1 MTPVVIVACVVGVL
15 IPLVVVL
22 ALAGS
27 LLLALVSGLTAL
39 LVVALGI
46 VLWLDTRN
54 ERKTL
59 ARRLR
64 RVAAPLSGEAQ
75 ADGEVPVEISVFRQQ
90 RPNSWLLDRIERRF
104 SMLEADTALPKALG
118 LAGLVAAVVCIT
130 ALFARFGLASS
141 LLSGL
146 ISWPAAGYA
155 VLALFNS
162 RRRAEFLRLF
172 PEAVDH
178 VVRLMRA
185 GLPSTEAISTVAE
198 EVQPP
203 VSKVL
208 GSIKEGTDAGLDP
221 ETVIRGTAARVRIPE
236 FTLFASAVCLQ
247 RTTGGA
253 ISGALGNLSATLRA
267 RRETAL
273 KAQSATAQTRLTLM
287 IVAAIPV
294 AVLTFQQFTNPEA
307 VEILFATDSGTSLLR
322 YGIGGIVLGL
332 LVARALAARVVR

>member
-1 MTPVVIVACVVGVL
+1 MTPVVLVACVVGVL

-22 ALAGS
+22 AMAGS
-27 LLLALVSGLTAL
+27 LVLALISGLTAL
-39 LVVALGI
+39 LVVALGVI
-46 VLWLDTRN
+46 LWLDSRN
-54 ERKTL
+54 ERKAL
-59 ARRLR
+59 DRRLR

-75 ADGEVPVEISVFRQQ
+75 ADGEAPVEISVFRQQ
-90 RPNSWLLDRIERRF
+90 RANSWLLDRIEHKF
-104 SMLEADTALPKALG
+104 SMLEADKALPKALG
-118 LAGLVAAVVCIT
+118 LAGLAGLVVCIV
-130 ALFARFGLASS
+130 ALFTRFGLASGVALA
-141 LLSGL
+141 LLSWL
-146 ISWPAAGYA
+146 AASYA
-155 VLALFNS
+155 VLALQDS

-185 GLPSTEAISTVAE
+185 GLPSTEAIAAVAD
-198 EVQPP
+198 EVKPP

-221 ETVIRGTAARVRIPE
+221 ETVIRGTAARVRISE

-267 RRETAL
+267 RRETTL

-287 IVAAIPV
+287 ILAAIPV
-294 AVLTFQQFTNPEA
+294 AVLAFQQLTNPEA
-307 VEILFATDSGTSLLR
+307 VEILFSTDSGSSLLR
-322 YGIGGIVLGL
+322 WGIGGVVLGL
-332 LVARALAARVVR
+332 LAARSLAARVVR

>member
-1 MTPVVIVACVVGVL
+1 MTPVVLVACVVGVL

-22 ALAGS
+22 AMAGS
-27 LLLALVSGLTAL
+27 LMLALISGLTAL
-39 LVVALGI
+39 LVVALGVI
-46 VLWLDTRN
+46 LWLDSRN
-54 ERKTL
+54 ERKAL
-59 ARRLR
+59 DRRLR

-75 ADGEVPVEISVFRQQ
+75 ADGEAPVEISVFRQQ
-90 RPNSWLLDRIERRF
+90 RANSWLLDRIEHKF
-104 SMLEADTALPKALG
+104 SMLEADKALPKALG
-118 LAGLVAAVVCIT
+118 LAGLVVCIV
-130 ALFARFGLASS
+130 ALFTRFGLASGVALA
-141 LLSGL
+141 LLSWL
-146 ISWPAAGYA
+146 AASYA
-155 VLALFNS
+155 VLALQDS

-185 GLPSTEAISTVAE
+185 GLPSTEAIAAVAD

-221 ETVIRGTAARVRIPE
+221 ETVIRGTAARVRISE

-267 RRETAL
+267 RRETTL

-287 IVAAIPV
+287 IIAAIPV
-294 AVLTFQQFTNPEA
+294 AVLAFQHLTNPEA
-307 VEILFATDSGTSLLR
+307 VEILFSTDSGTSLLR
-322 YGIGGIVLGL
+322 YGIGGVVLGL
-332 LVARALAARVVR
+332 LVARSLAARVVR